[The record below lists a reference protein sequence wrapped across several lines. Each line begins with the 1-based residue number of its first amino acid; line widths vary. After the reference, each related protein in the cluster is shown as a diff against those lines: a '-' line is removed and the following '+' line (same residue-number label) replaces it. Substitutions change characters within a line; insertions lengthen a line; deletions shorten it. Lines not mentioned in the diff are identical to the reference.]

1 MRTKIGLLK
10 ERYAALITAMDDL
23 SNAQEA
29 IAKQRDQFAKELE
42 ELRRQITEEVE
53 ASVTP
58 ETLIQMDIE
67 EVH

>member
-23 SNAQEA
+23 SQAQEA

-42 ELRRQITEEVE
+42 ELRRQITDEVE
-53 ASVTP
+53 ASVSP
-58 ETLIQMDIE
+58 ETLISLDIE